1 MEDRFDLALQPPRY
15 HRLRDPVRDGRD
27 AEHPGP
33 LSVRFR
39 YRHRGH
45 RRREVTA
52 RGHPVPDLVQ
62 AAPQILLELPEGH
75 PVHPWRAVVGLDLL
89 VCLPD
94 LPLRN
99 VERFR

>member
-1 MEDRFDLALQPPRY
+1 MEDRFDLGLQPVGH
-15 HRLRDPVRDGRD
+15 HRLRDSVRDGRD
-27 AEHPGP
+27 AEHPGS

-45 RRREVTA
+45 RGWEVAA

-62 AAPQILLELPEGH
+62 VAPQILLELPQRH
-75 PVHPWRAVVGLDLL
+75 PVHSRRTVVRLDLL

-94 LPLRN
+94 LPLGN
-99 VERFR
+99 LERLR